1 MITQLIEASNLP
13 QFCDHPEPMRR
24 EAYTKPYEFHGCND
38 NTQI

>member
-1 MITQLIEASNLP
+1 MITQLIEAYLP
-13 QFCDHPEPMRR
+13 SSVIIPEPTHR